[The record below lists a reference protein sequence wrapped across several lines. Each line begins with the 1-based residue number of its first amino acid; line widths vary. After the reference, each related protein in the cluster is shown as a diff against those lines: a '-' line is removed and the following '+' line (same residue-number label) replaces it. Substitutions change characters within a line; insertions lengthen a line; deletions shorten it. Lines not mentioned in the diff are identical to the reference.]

1 MLYESNRLNYFQH
14 KYRYLAIGLLLFA
27 YLVYSFFMLQP
38 VELTVSF
45 FVVDVL
51 AFISL
56 ISCIYYFKKSRSKW
70 KIVALNR
77 MRVVVGEGKWEKE
90 YTWLDVKSI
99 SLNRFLGVYKLKLKN
114 GEEIFFTAY
123 GRTYLLTGDSSEMGV
138 IIDKMK
144 RDLSL

>member
-77 MRVVVGEGKWEKE
+77 MRVVVGEG
-90 YTWLDVKSI
+90 
-99 SLNRFLGVYKLKLKN
+99 N
-114 GEEIFFTAY
+114 G
-123 GRTYLLTGDSSEMGV
+123 
-138 IIDKMK
+138 K
-144 RDLSL
+144 RSTRGSM